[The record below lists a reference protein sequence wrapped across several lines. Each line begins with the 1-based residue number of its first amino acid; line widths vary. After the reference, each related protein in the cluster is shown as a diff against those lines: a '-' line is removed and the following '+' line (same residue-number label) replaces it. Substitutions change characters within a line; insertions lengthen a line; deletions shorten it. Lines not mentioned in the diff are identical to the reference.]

1 MGKNKSLFVVCVG
14 YYFFNTLETESHSDM
29 LEDNIIHRRSFE
41 KGPVDNGSESNHHSR
56 EEAF

>member
-1 MGKNKSLFVVCVG
+1 MGKNKSLFVVCVR
-14 YYFFNTLETESHSDM
+14 YYFLNTLETESHSDM